1 MDANYAYAQDAERYY
16 DMQDRMGLPDEAC
29 CGNCE
34 NCDPCPPEEAEVGRC
49 RLDDE
54 WVMFEKDP
62 CDKWELA
69 EGVVI

>member
-1 MDANYAYAQDAERYY
+1 
-16 DMQDRMGLPDEAC
+16 MQDRMGLPDEAC

-34 NCDPCPPEEAEVGRC
+34 HIDPCPPEEAEVGRC

>member
-1 MDANYAYAQDAERYY
+1 MDTNYAYAQDAERYY
-16 DMQDRMGLPDEAC
+16 EMQDRMSLPDEAC

-34 NCDPCPPEEAEVGRC
+34 HIDPCPFDDFEVGIC
-49 RLDDE
+49 GLDGD
-54 WVMFEKDP
+54 WVRGEKDP